1 MVKVIYIKLIKVGKF
16 DSFNIYDQYNNF
28 IAGDV
33 SSELLINGVSYTVD
47 ESVSMIRLSSTGSCT
62 YEKVEE
68 ITTMTAD
75 NFFLSDVEITRTGCI
90 WRHLENANIYNTY
103 YGAIHEYVLEYPF
116 NYDYNDQILQSIQ
129 DHTKAYKYTAD
140 AKYSTATFVETDD
153 DYFNKSIIYNGQ
165 QCTGILNLVPKPV
178 RNLKEYMSYPKYNS
192 DSKTIIFT
200 KSDNFYQYNDFY
212 DILKDTDSNIF
223 IPSCTSLSIDKVVN
237 QENHDYSKRSFLKS
251 PMRAKHSRIRH
262 ILDDKSNIHL
272 VSRFITTDTQISYK

>member
-1 MVKVIYIKLIKVGKF
+1 MVKVIYIKLTKVGKF
-16 DSFNIYDQYNNF
+16 DSFNIYDQYNNL

-33 SSELLINGVSYTVD
+33 SSDLLIDGVSYTVD
-47 ESVSMIRLSSTGSCT
+47 ESVSAIKLSSTGSCA

-75 NFFLSDVEITRTGCI
+75 SFFLSDVEITRTGCI
-90 WRHLENANIYNTY
+90 WRHLTNAGIYNSY
-103 YGAIHEYVLEYPF
+103 YGSISPYIIEYPF
-116 NYDYNDQILQSIQ
+116 QYEYHDQILQSVQ
-129 DHTKAYKYTAD
+129 DYTKAYKYTAN
-140 AKYSTATFVETDD
+140 AKYSTATHIETDD
-153 DYFNKSIIYNGQ
+153 DFFNKSIIYNGQ

-212 DILKDTDSNIF
+212 DILKDQGDNIF

-237 QENHDYSKRSFLKS
+237 QDNMNYSKRSFTKA
-251 PMRAKHSRIRH
+251 PMRAKFSKIRH